1 MQEGMIIGVVG
12 TICSGKSLFAEMLI
26 SKGFHRLGFSDEVRE
41 ECKARG
47 LEIERKILQDIG
59 NEMREKNGGDYWAKR
74 IISKMK
80 PGRNYVVEGIRNPG
94 EVEALKEL
102 DNFILIGVD
111 APVEERLQWIIKRN
125 KDSDPK
131 TIDEIKKID
140 ERDRGKGEKQS
151 GQQVDACFKMADLII
166 MNHGTLNELKD
177 KVDKLSKAL
186 R

>member
-1 MQEGMIIGVVG
+1 MIIGVVG

-41 ECKARG
+41 ECNLRE
-47 LEIERKILQDIG
+47 LQIERSILQDIG
-59 NEMREKNGGDYWAKR
+59 NEMREKHGGDFWAKR

-80 PGRNYVVEGIRNPG
+80 PGRNYVIEGIRNPG
-94 EVEALKEL
+94 EVGALREL
-102 DNFILIGVD
+102 DSFILVGVD
-111 APVEERLQWIIKRN
+111 APIEERLQWIIKRN

-131 TIDEIKKID
+131 TLDEIKKID
-140 ERDRGKGEKQS
+140 ERDRGKGEAAT

-166 MNHGTLNELKD
+166 MNRGTLDELKD
-177 KVDKLSKAL
+177 KVNKLSKAL